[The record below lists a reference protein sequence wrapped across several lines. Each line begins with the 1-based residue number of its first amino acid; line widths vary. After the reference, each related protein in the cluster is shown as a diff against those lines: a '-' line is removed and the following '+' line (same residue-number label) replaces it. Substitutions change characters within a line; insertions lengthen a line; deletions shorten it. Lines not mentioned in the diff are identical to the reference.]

1 MGSTNL
7 NAPPYRMI
15 LTVVSIVVSLHILTA
30 VAIVMVQPPLSVIE
44 KEQPVKPIEIQL
56 LSTPTESRKAVVDNP
71 ITEPVVVPQKTAPQ
85 SKPKLAETIKPKPVT
100 PTKPIVK
107 PQVNKPVE
115 VKEAKAV
122 KQETKTTPLPVESK
136 TNPITSTQVAEQ
148 QAEQRANEQRQQ
160 DIAAQA
166 HAEAVRQEKQAQAQK
181 RATELAAA
189 EAKRQVQEV
198 ANAKADKEAAQRDA
212 EEQAAAQ
219 AANNTP
225 VSFTANSASWASL
238 PNFSFPSRAER
249 GARSGDTFTV
259 VLVLRVNKQGSIESV
274 SVSKSSGNREI
285 DRAAKQQVQQ
295 GRFKPFTKDGIAR
308 VGSVTLPISY
318 QMP

>member
-1 MGSTNL
+1 MGSKNL

-15 LTVVSIVVSLHILTA
+15 LTVVSMVVSLHILTA
-30 VAIVMVQPPLSVIE
+30 VAIVMVQPPLAVIE
-44 KEQPVKPIEIQL
+44 KEQPVEPIEIQL
-56 LSTPTESRKAVVDNP
+56 LSVPVESPKPVVEKT
-71 ITEPVVVPQKTAPQ
+71 ITEPVVVPQKTVPQ
-85 SKPKLAETIKPKPVT
+85 SKPKLAETIKPRPVT

-115 VKEAKAV
+115 VKQKIEPAKQAPKKPPV
-122 KQETKTTPLPVESK
+122 LVESK
-136 TNPITSTQVAEQ
+136 ANPITSTQVADQ
-148 QAEQRANEQRQQ
+148 QAEQQAYEQRQQ
-160 DIAAQA
+160 EIAVQA
-166 HAEAVRQEKQAQAQK
+166 HAEAVRQQQAQDQK

-189 EAKRQVQEV
+189 EAQRQAQE
-198 ANAKADKEAAQRDA
+198 AQNAKAAKEAEQKDA
-212 EEQAAAQ
+212 EAQ
-219 AANNTP
+219 AANNNP

-285 DRAAKQQVQQ
+285 DRAAQQQVRQ
-295 GRFKPFTKDGIAR
+295 GRFKPFTKEGIAR
-308 VGSVTLPISY
+308 VGNVTLPIRY

>member
-1 MGSTNL
+1 MGLSNL
-7 NAPPYRMI
+7 DAPPYRMI
-15 LTVVSIVVSLHILTA
+15 LTVVSVVVSLHILTA
-30 VAIVMVQPPLSVIE
+30 VAIVMVQPPLAVIE
-44 KEQPVKPIEIQL
+44 KEQPVEPIEIQL
-56 LSTPTESRKAVVDNP
+56 LSVPVESPKPVVEKT
-71 ITEPVVVPQKTAPQ
+71 ITEPVVVPQKTVPQ
-85 SKPKLAETIKPKPVT
+85 SKPKLAETIKPRPVT

-115 VKEAKAV
+115 VKQKIEPAKQAPKKPPV
-122 KQETKTTPLPVESK
+122 LVESK
-136 TNPITSTQVAEQ
+136 ANPITSTQVAEQ
-148 QAEQRANEQRQQ
+148 QAYEQRQQ
-160 DIAAQA
+160 ETAAQA
-166 HAEAVRQEKQAQAQK
+166 HAEAVRQQQAQDQK

-189 EAKRQVQEV
+189 EAQRQAQE
-198 ANAKADKEAAQRDA
+198 AQNAKAAKEAEQRDA
-212 EEQAAAQ
+212 EAQ
-219 AANNTP
+219 AANNNP

-285 DRAAKQQVQQ
+285 DRAAQQQVRQ
-295 GRFKPFTKDGIAR
+295 GRFKPFTKEGIAR
-308 VGSVTLPISY
+308 VGNVTLPIRY

>member
-1 MGSTNL
+1 MGSKNL

-15 LTVVSIVVSLHILTA
+15 LTVVSMVVSLHILTA
-30 VAIVMVQPPLSVIE
+30 VAIVMVQPPLAVIE
-44 KEQPVKPIEIQL
+44 KEQPVEPIEIQL
-56 LSTPTESRKAVVDNP
+56 LSVPVESPKPVVEKT
-71 ITEPVVVPQKTAPQ
+71 ITEPVVVPQKTVPQ
-85 SKPKLAETIKPKPVT
+85 SKPKLAETIKPRPVT

-115 VKEAKAV
+115 VKE
-122 KQETKTTPLPVESK
+122 TKTAKQAPKKPPVLVESK
-136 TNPITSTQVAEQ
+136 ANPITSTQVAEQ
-148 QAEQRANEQRQQ
+148 QAYEQRQQ
-160 DIAAQA
+160 ETAAQA
-166 HAEAVRQEKQAQAQK
+166 HAEAVRQQQAQDQK

-189 EAKRQVQEV
+189 EAQRQAQE
-198 ANAKADKEAAQRDA
+198 AQNAKAAKEAEQRDA
-212 EEQAAAQ
+212 EAQ
-219 AANNTP
+219 AANNNP

-285 DRAAKQQVQQ
+285 DRAAQQQVRQ
-295 GRFKPFTKDGIAR
+295 GRFKPFTKEGIAR
-308 VGSVTLPISY
+308 VGNVTLPIRY